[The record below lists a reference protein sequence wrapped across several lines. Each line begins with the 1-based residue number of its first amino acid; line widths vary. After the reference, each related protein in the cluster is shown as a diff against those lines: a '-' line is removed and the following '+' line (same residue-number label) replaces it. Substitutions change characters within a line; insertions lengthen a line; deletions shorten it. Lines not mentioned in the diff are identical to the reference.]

1 MAAITL
7 DYTAPGLLFPA
18 ISLFF
23 VAFTQRFLSLSQ
35 LIRTLLAEAPEKNRR
50 GQLNNFI
57 LRIKLIRFTQIACIL
72 SFVLCVICMLGIA
85 LSAQTVAQSAFLASL
100 VALLTA
106 LVCTGWEVLIS
117 VEALKLEI
125 EAQLQKK
132 R

>member
-1 MAAITL
+1 MPTPSL

-35 LIRTLLAEAPEKNRR
+35 LIRTMLADEGEKNRR
-50 GQLNNFI
+50 AQLNNFI

-72 SFVLCVICMLGIA
+72 SFVLCLVTMLAISQGAQVI
-85 LSAQTVAQSAFLASL
+85 AQSAFLASL
-100 VALLTA
+100 VALMAA
-106 LVCTGWEVLIS
+106 LICTGWEVLIS

-125 EAQLQKK
+125 EAHLQKK